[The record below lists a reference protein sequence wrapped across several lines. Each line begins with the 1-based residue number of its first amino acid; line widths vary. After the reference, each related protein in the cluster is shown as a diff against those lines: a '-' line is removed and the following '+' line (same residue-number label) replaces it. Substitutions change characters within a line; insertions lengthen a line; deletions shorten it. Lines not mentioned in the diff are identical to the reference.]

1 MARITVVPTLALS
14 WSLRTASSSVRRRKS
29 RINAWYETQWLYGR
43 EQNVY
48 PVYPLDLSS
57 CHFQS
62 SHRRTHIT
70 LGYPLENTHR
80 KEIYCPVF
88 AQFAPPL
95 QWWKMTEVIVLKWI
109 EHHHSSPLL
118 RLPTNTWKSLP
129 SEPLSLV
136 VWHAARSKPGFEV
149 DSAPQELSF
158 QLLNAVLDL
167 NWEKWLF
174 TSTVPSLSLES
185 ESQQRILKDPESI
198 FESWHAAT
206 SATHLSAYIHKNS
219 KPMAVW
225 FFGKVRL
232 SMSRLTECGKPD
244 RLNGGWRDQ
253 PYFGPFCFCRRGII
267 KNNFIIKYIRF
278 HCKHM
283 EYCHV

>member
-1 MARITVVPTLALS
+1 
-14 WSLRTASSSVRRRKS
+14 
-29 RINAWYETQWLYGR
+29 
-43 EQNVY
+43 
-48 PVYPLDLSS
+48 
-57 CHFQS
+57 
-62 SHRRTHIT
+62 
-70 LGYPLENTHR
+70 
-80 KEIYCPVF
+80 
-88 AQFAPPL
+88 
-95 QWWKMTEVIVLKWI
+95 MTEVIVLKWV

-129 SEPLSLV
+129 SEPFSLA

-167 NWEKWLF
+167 NWAKWLF

-244 RLNGGWRDQ
+244 RLNGELTWSTIFWFFLLLPQRDHQ
-253 PYFGPFCFCRRGII
+253 EQFH
-267 KNNFIIKYIRF
+267 NQLRF
-278 HCKHM
+278 HFKHM